1 MKFYVLIGSVI
12 LVVVLIGMVAIT
24 GNLSSAAQAQASI
37 EQSRSTQMAI
47 GTGILSTVGN
57 WLQTGII
64 AVLAFLLLRDRIG
77 SKKRA
82 GTPAQ
87 IDSSVRPALP
97 AGDSDGNSVASMLQ
111 TLLALRIADTISEQK
126 KERNVQVIDPPDW
139 K

>member
-64 AVLAFLLLRDRIG
+64 AALAFLLLRDRIG
-77 SKKRA
+77 SKKRS
-82 GTPAQ
+82 GPPAQ
-87 IDSSVRPALP
+87 IDSSARPAALP
-97 AGDSDGNSVASMLQ
+97 AGDSDSKVASLLQ
-111 TLLALRIADTISEQK
+111 TLLALRIADTLSEQK